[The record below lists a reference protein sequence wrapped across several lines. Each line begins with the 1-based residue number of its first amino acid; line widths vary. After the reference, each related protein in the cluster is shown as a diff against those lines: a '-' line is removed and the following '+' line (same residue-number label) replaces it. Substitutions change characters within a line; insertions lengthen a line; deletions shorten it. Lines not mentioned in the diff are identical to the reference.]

1 MNKRLMIIIVVI
13 LVILLGI
20 GIYFGVRSN
29 NVNKYKTADVY
40 TVKGEEIASVK
51 AAIGEKK
58 VKKYSHDKEDTETL
72 ELTFEDS
79 DNKQSAA
86 KYIDYLKNN
95 GNYIEMRVDNN
106 SKKQIAKSADNS
118 DDLVTVEVEL
128 IDNGFKVIIVVGPGT
143 IQLDSIE

>member
-29 NVNKYKTADVY
+29 NANKYKTADVY

-58 VKKYSHDKEDTETL
+58 VKKYSYDKEDTETL
-72 ELTFEDS
+72 ELTFEDKLNEFLHQEITWEKVHNFLFQEIS
-79 DNKQSAA
+79 FK
-86 KYIDYLKNN
+86 K
-95 GNYIEMRVDNN
+95 
-106 SKKQIAKSADNS
+106 SK
-118 DDLVTVEVEL
+118 
-128 IDNGFKVIIVVGPGT
+128 
-143 IQLDSIE
+143 